1 MIRLFTSLYNESNE
15 LRCLEIDEC
24 MCSNLNNSKIEQM
37 DVIFEKRLAPEVKN
51 PKLLVRSISHRPKYS
66 EFFDWANAL
75 VSADNDI
82 SILAN
87 SDIYFDSSLSALARN
102 LMPNQCA
109 ALSRWDVQP
118 DGTSRLFDRNDSQDA
133 WVFRGK
139 IRPIVPDFCMGI
151 PRCDNRMLYELRA
164 AGYEVINPAFSV
176 KVFHLH
182 AACGGFKSLRF
193 GHAMRP

>member
-1 MIRLFTSLYNESNE
+1 MIRLFTSCYPEKKPDRLSE
-15 LRCLEIDEC
+15 LTLALERNCQLPEIDSVCVFLEGIEHPWVE
-24 MCSNLNNSKIEQM
+24 SSKLNE
-37 DVIFEKRLAPEVKN
+37 
-51 PKLLVRSISHRPKYS
+51 RSITHRPTYTDFFGWAS
-66 EFFDWANAL
+66 EL
-75 VSADNDI
+75 VSADNDV
-82 SILAN
+82 SIIAN